1 MTGFYC
7 FLFSCSLAVLCFAA
21 FLNMEKTEFFQHYAN
36 LGEDKVSEEESTTVT
51 PALVKKLYSGF
62 WIFHLSLATIG
73 IVGFLIFPALLV
85 LVEPANDTG
94 SKWGDLYFDQV
105 GKKCLFY
112 TNIYKKC
119 VFYV

>member
-105 GKKCLFY
+105 GK
-112 TNIYKKC
+112 
-119 VFYV
+119 YVYFIQTFRIFLYV

>member
-1 MTGFYC
+1 MGKVY
-7 FLFSCSLAVLCFAA
+7 FSI
-21 FLNMEKTEFFQHYAN
+21 EK
-36 LGEDKVSEEESTTVT
+36 ESTTVT

-73 IVGFLIFPALLV
+73 IVGFIIFPALLV

-105 GKKCLFY
+105 GTKCLFH
-112 TNIYKKC
+112 TNIYKKVC
-119 VFYV
+119 FMSIIGTCPS